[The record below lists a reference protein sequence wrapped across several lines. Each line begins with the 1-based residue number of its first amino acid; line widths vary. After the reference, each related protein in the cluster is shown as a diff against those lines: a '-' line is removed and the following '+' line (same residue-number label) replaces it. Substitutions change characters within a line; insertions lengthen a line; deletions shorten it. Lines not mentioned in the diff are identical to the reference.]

1 MEPAPDKKPQ
11 KRLNAYAKYSSLG
24 VQMAVI
30 IAGGTYGGHKLDQHY
45 GNKTPVFTIILSLA
59 AIALAMYLV
68 LKDLIKP
75 KDDQ

>member
-1 MEPAPDKKPQ
+1 
-11 KRLNAYAKYSSLG
+11 
-24 VQMAVI
+24 MAVI